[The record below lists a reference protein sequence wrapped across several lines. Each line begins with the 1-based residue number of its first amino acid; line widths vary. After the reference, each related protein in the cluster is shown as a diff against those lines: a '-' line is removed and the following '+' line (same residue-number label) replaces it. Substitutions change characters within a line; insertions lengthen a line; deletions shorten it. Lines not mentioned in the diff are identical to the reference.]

1 MHDET
6 QVMND
11 EDNANDE
18 MTNGSRT
25 RLFKLQQNIHDVLC
39 IQHPDCV
46 EPDGHCPTC
55 ESYELVVSGGYR
67 QGL

>member
-18 MTNGSRT
+18 TTNGSRT
-25 RLFKLQQNIHDVLC
+25 RLFKLQQNIHDVLR

-46 EPDGHCPTC
+46 EPDGDCLTRK
-55 ESYELVVSGGYR
+55 SYELVVSGGYR
-67 QGL
+67 KGL